1 MTHTEMQLEKPESV
15 FDQEVLKINDTS
27 YTVNVQEIE
36 SFVDQCKR
44 FMPLHNYNDFELMT
58 QEISDSLVEFTRGD
72 VPMEQIRP
80 QLLFLREIGFL
91 LKGLLTPVE
100 EN

>member
-1 MTHTEMQLEKPESV
+1 MIHTEMELEKPEST
-15 FDQEVLKINDTS
+15 FDQDVLKIDDTL

-36 SFVDQCKR
+36 VFIEQCRR
-44 FMPLHNYNDFELMT
+44 FMPLQSNNDFELMT

-91 LKGLLTPVE
+91 LKGFLTPAE
-100 EN
+100 ED